1 MLRMTDNKELQTRR
15 PAGVR
20 RLRAFR
26 TDQRGIISVMAALS
40 LFLIIAVA
48 AVVIDAGALLLARR
62 SLQSTTD
69 AAALSAA
76 QHLPGGTASAVSDVL
91 TANGYDADSLDLIET
106 GAYTASPTTTV
117 SNRFVP
123 VDAAD
128 PSVNAVRV
136 TTKATVATYFTGV
149 LGLSNINTVHAT
161 ATATQTPSV
170 TFEAG
175 TRLASLDNGLA
186 NQLLGGLLGGSLSL
200 SLVDYQALA
209 DTKISALSFLDA
221 LASEIN
227 LSSGSTYGDLL
238 ASNVTVGQILNAGIT
253 VLQATG
259 EASGS
264 VSGSISALQ
273 QLTNQASTGTSI
285 NLGNLIS
292 ASSIAN
298 RNIGTIASSSDGG
311 GELNLYGIVA
321 GTARTA
327 GAGQIVNLDTGVT
340 IPVVG
345 SSVKVKLVVGQAKQ
359 IATGPVGTSIDT
371 AQVRL
376 AIDLQLANVS
386 LAVPTLG
393 TLVATGIDLPIYV
406 EGASGKATVAAIPC
420 QTDGTMV
427 TLSGQTGAV
436 TLHYGTVTNG
446 GLADLSSS
454 PTVTNATIA
463 TVKLVNTSVAQIS
476 ASGATTVAGGGPTDM
491 DFTQQNID
499 DHDIKSMG
507 GDDHVFNDNGTG
519 ALHTSIALLPGVNLG
534 LLQSLLNA
542 SLTPIL
548 NSVTSQL
555 DSALVQLDAPIGN
568 LLTTLGLQLGVLDT
582 DVVKAQCGVPVLV
595 N

>member
-1 MLRMTDNKELQTRR
+1 MTRHKMTPGRR
-15 PAGVR
+15 RG
-20 RLRAFR
+20 LRAFR
-26 TDQRGIISVMAALS
+26 DDQRGIISVMAALS
-40 LFLIIAVA
+40 LFLVIAVA

-91 TANGYDADSLDLIET
+91 TANGYSAGALDLIET
-106 GAYTASPTTTV
+106 GAYTADPAKAV
-117 SNRFVP
+117 SSRFVA

-136 TTKATVATYFTGV
+136 TTKATVATYFTSV
-149 LGLSNINTVHAT
+149 LGLSNINTVHAV
-161 ATATQTPSV
+161 ATATQTPAV

-175 TRLASLDNGLA
+175 ARLASLDNGLA
-186 NQLLGGLLGGSLSL
+186 NELLGGLLGGNLSL

-209 DTKISALSFLDA
+209 GTQISALSFLDA

-227 LSSGSTYGDLL
+227 LAAGSTYGDLL
-238 ASNVTVGQILNAGIT
+238 ASDVTVGQILNAGIT

-259 EASGS
+259 ES
-264 VSGSISALQ
+264 SGSISASISALQ
-273 QLTNQASTGTSI
+273 ELTNQAPTGTTV
-285 NLGNLIS
+285 NLGSLLD
-292 ASSIAN
+292 ASSIAD
-298 RNIGTIASSSDGG
+298 RSIGTISSSGSGG
-311 GELNLYGIVA
+311 ADLNLYGIVA
-321 GTARTA
+321 ATARTT
-327 GAGQIVNLDTGVT
+327 GAGQIVNLDTGIT
-340 IPVVG
+340 IPVAG
-345 SSVKVKLVVGQAKQ
+345 SSVKVKLVVGAAKQ

-376 AIDLQLANVS
+376 AIDLQLANIS

-393 TLVATGIDLPIYV
+393 TLVATNIDLPIYV
-406 EGASGKATVAAIPC
+406 EAAQGKATVAAIPC

-436 TLHYGTVTNG
+436 SLNYGTVTNG
-446 GLADLSSS
+446 GLTTLASS
-454 PTVTNATIA
+454 PAVSTANVA
-463 TVKLVNTSVAQIS
+463 TVKLLSTSLAQIS
-476 ASGATTVAGGGPTDM
+476 ATGSTTIAAGGPTDM

-499 DHDIKSMG
+499 DRDIKSMG
-507 GDDHVFNDNGTG
+507 GDDHVFNDSGPG

-542 SLTPIL
+542 SLTPLL
-548 NSVTSQL
+548 NSVTNQL
-555 DSALVQLDAPIGN
+555 LAALVQLDAPIGN